1 VSLVRNTTSANSN
14 ARLSTRSLVKEVKE
28 DETVQQQQE
37 HVDMLNVDLNFLA
50 NTENQE
56 EAYSHHAFFQK

>member
-14 ARLSTRSLVKEVKE
+14 ARLSIGSAVEEVKE

-37 HVDMLNVDLNFLA
+37 DVEMLNVDQNFLA

-56 EAYSHHAFFQK
+56 EAYSHHAFIQ